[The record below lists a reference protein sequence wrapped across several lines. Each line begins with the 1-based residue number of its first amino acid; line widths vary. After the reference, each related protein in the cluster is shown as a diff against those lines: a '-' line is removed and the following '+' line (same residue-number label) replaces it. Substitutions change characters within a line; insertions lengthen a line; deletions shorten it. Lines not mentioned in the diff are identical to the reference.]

1 MSVINPLEMPA
12 PVRSYFEAMNRY
24 DRDGVVRAFAEDA
37 LVNDVQREFWGSES
51 ISRWTE
57 KEIVGEK
64 VIATKFVA
72 AKTDYGDYI
81 VSAEFDGDF
90 DKTGLPDPLG
100 ADALFLVAR
109 QPHHST
115 HHPSQQARL
124 LIDSITKWPTSDSQ
138 RDGEALVLKMG
149 QQISVA
155 V

>member
-72 AKTDYGDYI
+72 AKTHYGDYI

-90 DKTGLPDPLG
+90 DKTGLPDPLV
-100 ADALFLVAR
+100 L
-109 QPHHST
+109 T
-115 HHPSQQARL
+115 HYFSLHDNHITRL
-124 LIDSITKWPTSDSQ
+124 IILHNKP
-138 RDGEALVLKMG
+138 GY
-149 QQISVA
+149 
-155 V
+155 

>member
-51 ISRWTE
+51 ISRWTD

-72 AKTDYGDYI
+72 ARTHYGDTSSPPSS
-81 VSAEFDGDF
+81 SA
-90 DKTGLPDPLG
+90 T
-100 ADALFLVAR
+100 
-109 QPHHST
+109 ST
-115 HHPSQQARL
+115 RPAYP
-124 LIDSITKWPTSDSQ
+124 IPWC
-138 RDGEALVLKMG
+138 
-149 QQISVA
+149 
-155 V
+155 